1 MNTVNASFL
10 LGFRCDSAAIAS
22 MLPFAGWSGL
32 YKFCKKCEQGRR
44 IVRET
49 FEKDISRLL

>member
-1 MNTVNASFL
+1 MNTVNASF
-10 LGFRCDSAAIAS
+10 CWDSAAIAS
-22 MLPFAGWSGL
+22 MPSFAGWSGL